1 MQETWVQSLGQED
14 PLKKEIATDWSIFP
28 GKSMDRGPGGLVS
41 MESQRVGH
49 DLVTN
54 NNTNVWN
61 KESETLNSV
70 GS

>member
-1 MQETWVQSLGQED
+1 MQETWVQSLGQEE
-14 PLKKEIATDWSIFP
+14 PLKKEMATDCSIFP
-28 GKSMDRGPGGLVS
+28 GKSMDRGLGGLLS
-41 MESQRVGH
+41 MESQIVGH

-54 NNTNVWN
+54 INTDIWN

>member
-1 MQETWVQSLGQED
+1 M
-14 PLKKEIATDWSIFP
+14 ATDCSIFP
-28 GKSMDRGPGGLVS
+28 GKSMDRGLGGLLS
-41 MESQRVGH
+41 MESQIVGH

-54 NNTNVWN
+54 INTDIWN